1 MVDAAPRGYDR
12 SMNGADKKAVVAD
25 FLHRCNRYADGQLAK
40 YRAALSDASAAEALA
55 IQDKIGH
62 WTAYRAFNEH
72 ALGEIE
78 RGELDDWFA

>member
-1 MVDAAPRGYDR
+1 MSPRASR
-12 SMNGADKKAVVAD
+12 KPVVE
-25 FLHRCNRYADGQLAK
+25 LA
-40 YRAALSDASAAEALA
+40 AALT

-72 ALGEIE
+72 ALGEID

>member
-1 MVDAAPRGYDR
+1 
-12 SMNGADKKAVVAD
+12 MNGADKKAVVAD
-25 FLHRCNRYADGQLAK
+25 FLQRCNRYAEGQLAK
-40 YRAALSDASAAEALA
+40 YRQELRAADAAAALA

-72 ALGEIE
+72 TLGEID

>member
-1 MVDAAPRGYDR
+1 ME
-12 SMNGADKKAVVAD
+12 SADKKAVVSD
-25 FLHRCNRYADGQLAK
+25 FLRRCNRYAEDRLAK
-40 YRAALSDASAAEALA
+40 YRRELATADAAAALA

-72 ALGEIE
+72 ALTEID

>member
-1 MVDAAPRGYDR
+1 
-12 SMNGADKKAVVAD
+12 MNSADKKAVVTD
-25 FLHRCNRYADGQLAK
+25 FLQRCNRYAEGQLAK
-40 YRAALSDASAAEALA
+40 YRQDLGTADADTALT

-72 ALGEIE
+72 ALAEID

>member
-1 MVDAAPRGYDR
+1 
-12 SMNGADKKAVVAD
+12 MNRADKKAVVTD
-25 FLHRCNRYADGQLAK
+25 FLRRCNQYAEDRLAK
-40 YRAALSDASAAEALA
+40 YRRDLVAADAATALT

-72 ALGEIE
+72 ALGEIG